1 MPRSRQVNQ
10 NPALPKYLIERH
22 LPGAE
27 SLSPATLQEIS
38 KKSCGV
44 LNEMG
49 PSIQWVQSY
58 IGKDA
63 IFCVY
68 IAPNEEAVREHGS
81 RGGFPVTKVTQLVGS
96 IDPTTAEGTVLK
108 T

>member
-1 MPRSRQVNQ
+1 M
-10 NPALPKYLIERH
+10 PKYLIERH

-27 SLSPATLQEIS
+27 SLSSSTLREIS
-38 KKSCGV
+38 QKSCGV

-58 IGKDA
+58 VGKDA
-63 IFCVY
+63 IDCVY
-68 IAPNEEAVREHGS
+68 IAPNEEAVREHGG
-81 RGGFPVTKVTQLVGS
+81 RGGFPVTRVTELART
-96 IDPTTAEGTVLK
+96 IDPTTAEESVVK